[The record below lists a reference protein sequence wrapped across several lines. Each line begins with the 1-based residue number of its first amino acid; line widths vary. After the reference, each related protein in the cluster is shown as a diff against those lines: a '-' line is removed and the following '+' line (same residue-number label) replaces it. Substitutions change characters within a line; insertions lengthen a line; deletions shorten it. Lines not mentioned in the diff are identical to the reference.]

1 MTGKQEGPYK
11 GEETK
16 AEEDKLWQL
25 YTNTQSSVFL
35 IIYAPDLL
43 ILWKLLLAKSWNYT
57 SASLDD
63 GSASL

>member
-25 YTNTQSSVFL
+25 QNEISF
-35 IIYAPDLL
+35 
-43 ILWKLLLAKSWNYT
+43 SWNQT
-57 SASLDD
+57 I
-63 GSASL
+63 

>member
-25 YTNTQSSVFL
+25 CSTVFNIDTENDNKCFL
-35 IIYAPDLL
+35 ITKAAY
-43 ILWKLLLAKSWNYT
+43 
-57 SASLDD
+57 
-63 GSASL
+63 

>member
-25 YTNTQSSVFL
+25 FSLKPKKLKVATFRSKMVFK
-35 IIYAPDLL
+35 P
-43 ILWKLLLAKSWNYT
+43 
-57 SASLDD
+57 
-63 GSASL
+63 

>member
-25 YTNTQSSVFL
+25 SAFRLQITKL
-35 IIYAPDLL
+35 IKSE
-43 ILWKLLLAKSWNYT
+43 WAKKKKT
-57 SASLDD
+57 L
-63 GSASL
+63 